1 MVILTFFITF
11 FHRDINAAA
20 EEYFSG
26 GHAEKA
32 SSSKAN
38 PKALEELFNKY
49 KDNQTNQMEGEG
61 IAKFYEDVG
70 IDAQQDT
77 VALLISYYMA
87 AKQMG
92 IYEKEEFINGMNRLG
107 CANIV
112 DLKKKLP

>member
-1 MVILTFFITF
+1 MVILTFFSIF
-11 FHRDINAAA
+11 YRDINAAA

-32 SSSKAN
+32 TSSKAN

-70 IDAQQDT
+70 IDAQ
-77 VALLISYYMA
+77 
-87 AKQMG
+87 
-92 IYEKEEFINGMNRLG
+92 
-107 CANIV
+107 
-112 DLKKKLP
+112 